1 LETQEIIQS
10 GVTALVTG
18 GASFLGAFFRFKQRL
33 KETEESLKRVL
44 TELPKLRAAVSDI
57 KGHYESLA
65 GGWRLEFNGLKSAFE
80 LEIKHQR
87 DLAEALKEDRASR
100 PDPLEALHGDLR
112 QLRMEIEKLKE
123 RGGRYVRN
131 DVFTTFTKAQEDQW
145 KEMARTLGRLEGM
158 LK

>member
-1 LETQEIIQS
+1 METHDIIQS

-33 KETEESLKRVL
+33 KETEESLKKVL
-44 TELPKLRAAVSDI
+44 VELPRLRAAVAET
-57 KGHYESLA
+57 KGHYEALS
-65 GGWRLEFNGLKSAFE
+65 GGWRLEFNNLKSAFE
-80 LEIKHQR
+80 TEIKHQR
-87 DLAEALKEDRASR
+87 ELAEALKEDRASR
-100 PDPLEALHGDLR
+100 PDPVEALHGDLR
-112 QLRMEIEKLKE
+112 QLRQDIEKLKE

-131 DVFTTFTKAQEDQW
+131 DVFAAFTKAQEDQW